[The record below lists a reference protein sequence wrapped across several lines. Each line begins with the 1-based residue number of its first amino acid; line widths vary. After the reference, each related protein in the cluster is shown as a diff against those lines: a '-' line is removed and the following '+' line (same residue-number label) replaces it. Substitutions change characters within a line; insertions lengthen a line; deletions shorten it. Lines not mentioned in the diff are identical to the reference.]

1 MIEHTIENYNL
12 INVLN
17 TSFKAESKASCE
29 KYMQWSF
36 GEQFMKY
43 LRISKYNG
51 LSGLVEFD
59 DSSGLRDK
67 LKFYIYDKLKDSI
80 DLIGSWTESKMNK
93 RIHITREFFKER
105 EASIKKLNRNLLV
118 AAVIVDKSLIFF
130 LILFSFHF
138 ETD

>member
-1 MIEHTIENYNL
+1 
-12 INVLN
+12 
-17 TSFKAESKASCE
+17 
-29 KYMQWSF
+29 MQWSF

-118 AAVIVDKSLIFF
+118 AAVIVNKSLIFF
-130 LILFSFHF
+130 SNFIFIPF
-138 ETD
+138 